1 MERRDNSYHAN
12 KLNKT
17 KALLIQDYTAILQW
31 KRKTDIIL
39 GGKFKWVLFSYIKK
53 HQYEYRDIPDSFSQV
68 LSIYWE
74 LVRQRTCKV

>member
-1 MERRDNSYHAN
+1 MHKDNLENIVHCKVSVFTFTLKFITNFLEWRDNSYHAN

-39 GGKFKWVLFSYIKK
+39 GGKFK
-53 HQYEYRDIPDSFSQV
+53 
-68 LSIYWE
+68 
-74 LVRQRTCKV
+74 